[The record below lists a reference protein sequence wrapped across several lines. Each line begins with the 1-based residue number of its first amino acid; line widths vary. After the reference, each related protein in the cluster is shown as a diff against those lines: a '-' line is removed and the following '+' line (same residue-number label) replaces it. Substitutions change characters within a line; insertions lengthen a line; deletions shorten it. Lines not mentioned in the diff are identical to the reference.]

1 MGIKRGEG
9 DKKDYHKRSMSGDF
23 LKGPWGAWGGRE
35 GAATSKRTNVYL
47 TFLGNSFKVCYRREE
62 VLKLYMESDAALCMV
77 AKQN

>member
-1 MGIKRGEG
+1 MGIKRGRG
-9 DKKDYHKRSMSGDF
+9 TKKTITSAQCLEIF

-62 VLKLYMESDAALCMV
+62 VMKLYMESDAALCMV